1 MSTKLIAVDR
11 LGSWIASATFQKIPR
26 PVGRLGLGSG
36 STYVVGRLK
45 LGPHVVGRLGSGVW
59 VSASFQIFALTAGER
74 PEGNCPGRE
83 CPGVLCPREGNVLH
97 WINRRTYRRYY

>member
-1 MSTKLIAVDR
+1 MGR
-11 LGSWIASATFQKIPR
+11 LGLGSGIQVIASFQKKFHAR
-26 PVGRLGLGSG
+26 LMSRLGLGSG

>member
-1 MSTKLIAVDR
+1 MPLFK
-11 LGSWIASATFQKIPR
+11 KIPR
-26 PVGRLGLGSG
+26 PVGRLGLGSGIQVIASFQKKFHARLMSRLGLGSG

-74 PEGNCPGRE
+74 PEGNCPGRGMSRSIMSEGGE
-83 CPGVLCPREGNVLH
+83 CPSLD
-97 WINRRTYRRYY
+97 